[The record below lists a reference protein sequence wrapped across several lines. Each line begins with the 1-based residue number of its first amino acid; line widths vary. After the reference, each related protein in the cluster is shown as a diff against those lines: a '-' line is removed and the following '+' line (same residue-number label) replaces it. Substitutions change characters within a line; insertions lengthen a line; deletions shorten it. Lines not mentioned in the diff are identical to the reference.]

1 MTRAAT
7 KRKAAMA
14 HEDRLSKKKKK
25 RVVLGEL
32 PNVCNKQKQPVRVP
46 KKQNKKK
53 SNSKVPQESKS
64 DIIDT
69 RSDDPQMCAPYVTRI
84 FVYLRQ
90 LEVSFL
96 NSQSR
101 FQIQSGSYLKI

>member
-14 HEDRLSKKKKK
+14 DEDRLSKKKKK

-32 PNVCNKQKQPVRVP
+32 PNLCNKQKQTTKPLRVP
-46 KKQNKKK
+46 KKQSKKT
-53 SNSKVPQESKS
+53 SKS
-64 DIIDT
+64 DVDT
-69 RSDDPQMCAPYVTRI
+69 RSDDPQMCAPYVTGI

-90 LEVSFL
+90 LEVTLPQFDL
-96 NSQSR
+96 
-101 FQIQSGSYLKI
+101 GLV